1 MVRAGGIGAKS
12 MLAAAVAVTACACSS
27 KQPKIEENIF
37 PADYKAQ
44 IVRHLRMQSDY
55 RLNLR
60 DAYVAPPLMKA
71 YQSTARY
78 ISCIRFTAQD
88 DSKEMAAFFFSGGL
102 TQVVNAP
109 PELCANAAYEPFP
122 ELQKL

>member
-1 MVRAGGIGAKS
+1 
-12 MLAAAVAVTACACSS
+12 MLAAVVAVTAGACSS
-27 KQPKIEENIF
+27 KEAKIEENIY
-37 PADYKAQ
+37 PTEYKAQ
-44 IVRHLRMQSDY
+44 IVKLMRNQSEY

-71 YQSTARY
+71 YQSSARY
-78 ISCIRFTAQD
+78 ISCIRFTVKD
-88 DSKEMAAFFFSGGL
+88 ESKEMAAFFFSGSV

>member
-1 MVRAGGIGAKS
+1 M
-12 MLAAAVAVTACACSS
+12 AAVIAVTAGACSLNRA
-27 KQPKIEENIF
+27 PKIEENVY
-37 PADYKAQ
+37 PTEYKAQ
-44 IVRHLRMQSDY
+44 IIKQMRLQSESS

-78 ISCIRFTAQD
+78 VSCLRFTIQEERR
-88 DSKEMAAFFFSGGL
+88 EMAAFFFNGAL
-102 TQVVNAP
+102 TQIVDAT

-122 ELQKL
+122 DLQKL